1 MLGRGDLAGGLRL
14 DLDGARAAIEKLGQ
28 DLGLGVEETAAG
40 IVSVAA
46 AAMAQ
51 AVVAITIE
59 RGEDPREAA
68 LMAFGGAG
76 PLFGCLL
83 ARELGVTTVVVP
95 NAAGNFSAWG
105 LLCEDVV
112 RSSARTFIRP
122 LTDDS
127 LAEVNAAFGPLFG
140 DLDAG
145 AGESGGGSFLEPALD
160 LRFMGQE
167 HTITLAPD
175 ATDGKVTES
184 AEALAGRFGEE
195 HERLYGHRHELPVEV
210 VNLRA
215 TMRASLPQIALDAAP
230 AAGKVG
236 TPETVEAYSFDRGE
250 VMPFELVPRASLQ
263 LGETLDGPAVVVEET
278 TVTYVDHGFRVEVH
292 PTGTLFIKQIGA

>member
-1 MLGRGDLAGGLRL
+1 
-14 DLDGARAAIEKLGQ
+14 
-28 DLGLGVEETAAG
+28 
-40 IVSVAA
+40 
-46 AAMAQ
+46 MAQ

-59 RGEDPREAA
+59 RGEDPRGAA

-122 LTDDS
+122 LTDDC
-127 LAEVNAAFGPLFG
+127 LTEVNAAFGPLFT
-140 DLDAG
+140 DLDVAAG
-145 AGESGGGSFLEPALD
+145 AGDSAGGAFLEPALD

-167 HTITLAPD
+167 HTITLAPV
-175 ATDGKVTES
+175 AIDGKVTES
-184 AEALAGRFGEE
+184 AEALAGRFGDE

-230 AAGKVG
+230 AAGEVG
-236 TPETVEAYSFDRGE
+236 AAETTRAYSFDRGE
-250 VMPFELVPRASLQ
+250 MMPFELVPRASLQ
-263 LGETLDGPAVVVEET
+263 LGETLDGPAVVIEET